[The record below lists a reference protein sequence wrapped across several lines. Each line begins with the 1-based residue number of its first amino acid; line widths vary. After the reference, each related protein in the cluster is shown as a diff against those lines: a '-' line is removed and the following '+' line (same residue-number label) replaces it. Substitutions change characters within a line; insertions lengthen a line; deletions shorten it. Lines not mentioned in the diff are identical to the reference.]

1 MTQPS
6 APQTETQI
14 EPDMDDLV
22 FDWNARNRRGP
33 LSPLKQHKLTFF
45 DETLRD
51 GIQSPSVRDP
61 SLEEKQE
68 ILRLTAALGIHAVD
82 LGLPGAGKRAV
93 DDVTAL
99 IDYAEREKLGIEYA
113 CAARTHAND
122 INAIADI
129 ADKTGQP
136 ITVYAFLG
144 SSPIRLFTENWDVK
158 LLLERTRAAAELC
171 EKRGLPMCFVTEDT
185 TRSTPNVL
193 DQLFRCA
200 VEYGVQRLCLCD
212 TVGHAT
218 PDGVRDLVSFTRLLL
233 ETIGAKHVG
242 IDWHGHNDRGLGVTN
257 NIIAIEAGAD
267 RIHGTALGIGE
278 RVGNASLDQTLMN
291 LKLLGALDEGF
302 EGDLSH
308 LVPWCQKVSEAC
320 EVPIHFQYPLVGD
333 DAFRTATGVHAA
345 AIIKAVNKGNTELAD
360 RVYSGVPAGWF
371 GKHQQIEIGFMSGES
386 NVIFWLKQRGIEA
399 EPGLVKHI
407 FATAKSRD
415 HLLSDDD
422 VHAAIAEYRA
432 RA

>member
-1 MTQPS
+1 MPLHDAEPEAQP
-6 APQTETQI
+6 QI
-14 EPDMDDLV
+14 DDLI

-33 LSPLKQHKLTFF
+33 LSPLRERRVTFF

-61 SLEEKQE
+61 SLEEKKE
-68 ILRLTAALGIHAVD
+68 ILRLTASLGIDAVD

-93 DDVTAL
+93 EDVTSL
-99 IDYAEREKLGIEYA
+99 IEFSEKEKLGIEYA
-113 CAARTHAND
+113 CAGRTHEND

-129 ADKTGQP
+129 ADKTGVP

-144 SSPIRLFTENWDVK
+144 SSPIRLFTEDWDVGI
-158 LLLERTRAAAELC
+158 LLERTKAAAELC
-171 EKRGLPMCFVTEDT
+171 NKRGLPMCFVTEDT
-185 TRSTPNVL
+185 TRSTPKVL

-218 PDGVRDLVSFTRLLL
+218 PDGVRDLISFTRLLM

-257 NIIAIEAGAD
+257 NIIAIESGAD

-291 LKLLGALDEGF
+291 LKLLGALPER
-302 EGDLSH
+302 DLTN
-308 LVPWCQKVSEAC
+308 LVPWCEYVSRAC
-320 EVPIHFQYPLVGD
+320 EVPVHFQYPLVGD

-345 AIIKAVNKGNTELAD
+345 AIIKAVRKGNTELAD

-386 NVIFWLKQRGIEA
+386 NVVYWLQSHGIDP

-407 FATAKSRD
+407 FAAAKAGD
-415 HLLSDDD
+415 HLLSDEEI
-422 VHAAIAEYRA
+422 HASIASYREQSA
-432 RA
+432 